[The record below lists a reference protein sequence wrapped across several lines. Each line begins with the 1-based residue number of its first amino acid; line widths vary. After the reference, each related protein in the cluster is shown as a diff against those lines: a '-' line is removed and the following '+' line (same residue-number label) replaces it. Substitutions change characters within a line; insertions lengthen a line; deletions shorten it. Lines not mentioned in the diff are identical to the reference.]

1 MVETKSQKAMRSGNL
16 PKKYNGQ
23 NREGGHSGPEQGLK
37 WTFRRNFTKV
47 LRINPKRY

>member
-23 NREGGHSGPEQGLK
+23 SREGGGGKILTPKNYMVKRRQGHMVILGL
-37 WTFRRNFTKV
+37 F
-47 LRINPKRY
+47 

>member
-23 NREGGHSGPEQGLK
+23 NREEGGGVKSP
-37 WTFRRNFTKV
+37 
-47 LRINPKRY
+47 PP

>member
-23 NREGGHSGPEQGLK
+23 NREGGGVKSPPRDL
-37 WTFRRNFTKV
+37 
-47 LRINPKRY
+47 